1 MQRCTEDIGKV
12 QVRIPLCQLLLKV
25 CSVARARTVRIC
37 APMQATATSAVSW
50 PPTSTIQDFTA
61 EGEAKA
67 ATHAPRAASTS
78 VGGRCCTGTVLYV
91 FSRRTLKPRC
101 SRPSCRAAQA
111 VKGQGCQIHLV
122 DKLGCRCGSNQAR
135 WQCSAHIRLCKPS
148 WPVPAVYAQHIWPSQ
163 AKLAASIL
171 PYKGVLKARGPL
183 L

>member
-1 MQRCTEDIGKV
+1 MQTT
-12 QVRIPLCQLLLKV
+12 LCQRLLLDV
-25 CSVARARTVRIC
+25 CSIARTRTVWIC
-37 APMQATATSAVSW
+37 APMQAIATSAVSW
-50 PPTSTIQDFTA
+50 PPTSAIQDFTA

-78 VGGRCCTGTVLYV
+78 AGCRCCRGTVLYV

-122 DKLGCRCGSNQAR
+122 DKLSCRCGSNQAR
-135 WQCSAHIRLCKPS
+135 WQCSAHIRLCNPS
-148 WPVPAVYAQHIWPSQ
+148 CPVPTTYAQHVWPSQ
-163 AKLAASIL
+163 ATLAASIP
-171 PYKGVLKARGPL
+171 PYRGVLRSRDPL